1 MFNTTKNLVKKA
13 LRDAKMD
20 KSQVHEIVLVGG
32 STRIPKVREVLS
44 KLFSDKEL
52 NKSIEPDEAVA
63 YGAAVQAA
71 ILSEEK
77 HESVQ
82 VCKSFFFRFC
92 FASIRAHLQR
102 RHPTYNVIIPP
113 TTPQLGPVE
122 GNLAN
127 GGGEEENE
135 KNWEG
140 NAKLWVG
147 DGAKKK

>member
-20 KSQVHEIVLVGG
+20 NLEVHGIVLVGG

-82 VCKSFFFRFC
+82 VCKSFFFSFLLREHTC
-92 FASIRAHLQR
+92 PPTTSSSHLQR
-102 RHPTYNVIIPP
+102 HHPTYNAAI
-113 TTPQLGPVE
+113 
-122 GNLAN
+122 
-127 GGGEEENE
+127 
-135 KNWEG
+135 
-140 NAKLWVG
+140 
-147 DGAKKK
+147 GAGRGKPRKRRRRRGK